1 MAVAWPTLE
10 PPIII
15 QVLMDHVWGDFSLEF
30 FLPFSY
36 TVDKNA
42 ETAVEQNMEMK

>member
-1 MAVAWPTLE
+1 LGRYFE
-10 PPIII
+10 RIG
-15 QVLMDHVWGDFSLEF
+15 LLWGDFSLEF

-42 ETAVEQNMEMK
+42 ETAEQNMEKK